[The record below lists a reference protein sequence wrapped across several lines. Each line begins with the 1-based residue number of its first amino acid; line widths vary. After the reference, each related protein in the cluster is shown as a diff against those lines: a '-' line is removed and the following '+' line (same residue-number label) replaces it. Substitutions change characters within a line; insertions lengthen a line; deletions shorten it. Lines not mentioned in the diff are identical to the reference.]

1 MKLLLD
7 THIALSVIERSLS
20 VKFPQFATVI
30 RSTETN
36 NYVSVVS
43 LWEIA
48 IKVRLG
54 KLQSRVALAELPTVL
69 KLQSISLL
77 MMKSE
82 HAVGEAIPEP
92 PTRDP
97 FDRMLVTQAQIE
109 GMRLITIDRALA
121 DHPVTFRL

>member
-7 THIALSVIERSLS
+7 TNIALSVIERSLS

>member
-109 GMRLITIDRALA
+109 GMRLVTIDRALA